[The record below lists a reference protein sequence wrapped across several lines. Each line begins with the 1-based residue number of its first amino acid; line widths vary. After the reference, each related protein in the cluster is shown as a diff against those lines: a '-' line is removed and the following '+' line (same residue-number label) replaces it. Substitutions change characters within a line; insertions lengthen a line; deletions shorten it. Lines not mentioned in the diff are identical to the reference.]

1 MAKVSADHKEALN
14 SDLPPLLIHKV
25 GQPSEIS
32 EDATNSEII
41 EITTGDQHSKPQHL
55 VLEIPERTFDNFAK
69 DDVRMNMSSTPQQT
83 PKRVNF
89 SPLRSPTYAYA
100 RFNEPS
106 SPRGKSSI
114 KSLIPKLSFKF
125 RNRTSE
131 IEKAAIL
138 ALGGSPSEMRRN
150 TKMSRTLSL
159 TKLFASRTK
168 RTSSLPITP
177 IAHSNPES
185 MHGRNTMEKG
195 WIQRPMHRSQSVPV
209 LIKDGSIGE
218 IESLGG
224 VFRIVPT
231 TPKVTQ
237 GTDPTL
243 NVNPTVEADGNDH
256 QKEGEDIAEEEAVCR
271 ICMVELREGADDT
284 LKMECN
290 CKGELALAHQE
301 CAIKWFSIKGNKTC
315 EVCKQEVENLP
326 VTLLRIQRSQSR
338 GLRANGAMHQYEVPR
353 YRVWQDVPVLVIVSM
368 LAYFCFL
375 EQLLVTKM
383 GSGAIA
389 ISLPF
394 SCILGLLASMTSTT
408 MVKRRYAWIYAS
420 IQFALVVGFA
430 HVFYSK
436 LHVQG
441 VLSVLLA
448 TFAGFGGAMC
458 ATSIIYEFTKWRRRW
473 HDWSNQPPGTVETA
487 QPQESSEPAH
497 VPEDQLH
504 QQGGSTEALQPQQ
517 PTETG
522 GITPSHE
529 PDLQRGQTGDSGQ
542 QSGP

>member
-1 MAKVSADHKEALN
+1 MSLAHNYPTPTLHFLLPTFSEVFTGFASLFLHNFSTITASHIYAYVYTYTCTYKNIHLLKPNHSAMATASADHKEALN
-14 SDLPPLLIHKV
+14 SDLPPPLSHKV
-25 GQPSEIS
+25 GQTSEMS
-32 EDATNSEII
+32 EDATNCEIT

-69 DDVRMNMSSTPQQT
+69 DDVKMNMPSTPQQT

-106 SPRGKSSI
+106 SPKGKSSI

-125 RNRTSE
+125 RNRTSD
-131 IEKAAIL
+131 IEKAAIQ

-168 RTSSLPITP
+168 RTSSLPVTP

-195 WIQRPMHRSQSVPV
+195 WIQRPMHRSHSVPV

-218 IESLGG
+218 IESVGG

-231 TPKVTQ
+231 TPKVVQ

-243 NVNPTVEADGNDH
+243 NVNPTVEADGNHH

-290 CKGELALAHQE
+290 CRGELALAHQE

-315 EVCKQEVENLP
+315 E
-326 VTLLRIQRSQSR
+326 
-338 GLRANGAMHQYEVPR
+338 
-353 YRVWQDVPVLVIVSM
+353 
-368 LAYFCFL
+368 
-375 EQLLVTKM
+375 VTKM

-408 MVKRRYAWIYAS
+408 MVKRRYAWIYAF

-430 HVFYSK
+430 HVFYST

-458 ATSIIYEFTKWRRRW
+458 ATSIIYEFLKWRRSW
-473 HDWSNQPPGTVETA
+473 HDRSNQPQGTPETR
-487 QPQESSEPAH
+487 QPQESSEPAD
-497 VPEDQLH
+497 VPQDQLH
-504 QQGGSTEALQPQQ
+504 QQDGSMEAIQPQQ

-522 GITPSHE
+522 HA
-529 PDLQRGQTGDSGQ
+529 PDLQRDQARASDQ
-542 QSGP
+542 QSGT

>member
-1 MAKVSADHKEALN
+1 MAKATADHKEA
-14 SDLPPLLIHKV
+14 DLPPPLIHKV
-25 GQPSEIS
+25 GQTSEIS
-32 EDATNSEII
+32 EDTTNSEIT
-41 EITTGDQHSKPQHL
+41 EITTSDQHSKPQHL
-55 VLEIPERTFDNFAK
+55 VLDIPERTFDNFAK
-69 DDVRMNMSSTPQQT
+69 DDVRINMSSTPQQT

-89 SPLRSPTYAYA
+89 SPLRSPAYAYA

-106 SPRGKSSI
+106 SPSRGISSI

-125 RNRTSE
+125 RNRNAE
-131 IEKAAIL
+131 IEKAAII

-168 RTSSLPITP
+168 RTSSLPVTP

-195 WIQRPMHRSQSVPV
+195 WIQHPMHRSHSVPD

-218 IESLGG
+218 IESSGG

-237 GTDPTL
+237 GTHPIL
-243 NVNPTVEADGNDH
+243 NVNPTIEADGNDH
-256 QKEGEDIAEEEAVCR
+256 VKGEDIAEEEAVCR

-338 GLRANGAMHQYEVPR
+338 ALRANGAMHQYEAPR

-408 MVKRRYAWIYAS
+408 MVKRRYAWLYAS

-430 HVFYSK
+430 HIFYSK

-458 ATSIIYEFTKWRRRW
+458 ATSIIYEILKWRRRW
-473 HDWSNQPPGTVETA
+473 HDWSNQPPGTTETT

-497 VPEDQLH
+497 VPQDQLN
-504 QQGGSTEALQPQQ
+504 QQGGSMEALQLQQ

-522 GITPSHE
+522 HAPPHE
-529 PDLQRGQTGDSGQ
+529 PDLQRGQAGDSSQ